1 MCFLCSSVFLLCKL
15 QPPDVIA
22 AEIAENLEATLEQ
35 AGEIYEDLMLST
47 TE

>member
-1 MCFLCSSVFLLCKL
+1 VLPLLFCLPPLQAL

-22 AEIAENLEATLEQ
+22 AEIAQNLEAALEQ